1 MASNFSSSCLS
12 VCSYNC
18 RSFKTSLPSVH
29 NLCCQHDI
37 KLLQEHWL
45 VPNDLHLLN
54 NAPEDFTSIG
64 LSAKDLSSD
73 ILVGRPYGG
82 PAILFRKSMANCIK
96 IFDSNESRI
105 TGIQIETG
113 IGPLLLLNVYMPTN
127 YGDDSSLE
135 SYIDC
140 LSKLHIMM
148 IESDAIHSLIVGDF
162 NCSPGSR
169 FFPDFMKFANE
180 NNLLTTDLN
189 RLKDI

>member
-1 MASNFSSSCLS
+1 
-12 VCSYNC
+12 
-18 RSFKTSLPSVH
+18 
-29 NLCCQHDI
+29 
-37 KLLQEHWL
+37 
-45 VPNDLHLLN
+45 
-54 NAPEDFTSIG
+54 
-64 LSAKDLSSD
+64 LSAIDLSSD

-82 PAILFRKSMANCIK
+82 TAILFRKSMANCIK
-96 IFDSNESRI
+96 IIDSNESRI

-127 YGDDSSLE
+127 YSDDSSLE

-140 LSKLHIMM
+140 FSKLHIMM

-169 FFPDFMKFANE
+169 FFPDFMKVANE

-189 RLKDI
+189 RLKDIVTFISDDGSKMSWTDHILSSIAIDNMVPFNGLEY